1 MIMND
6 KNKNEKTKELRP
18 LNRESHAIQLSQE
31 FNEDILDPKSNSKY
45 SSTEMRQLSSSSQIG
60 LTIMFII
67 AILLSILV
75 IPLIITIPFFVSR
88 SRYLKGKSNLVALSI
103 LGIIFCLP
111 SIVGILGIIL
121 FFAGNPS
128 N

>member
-88 SRYLKGKSNLVALSI
+88 SRYLKGKNNLVALSI